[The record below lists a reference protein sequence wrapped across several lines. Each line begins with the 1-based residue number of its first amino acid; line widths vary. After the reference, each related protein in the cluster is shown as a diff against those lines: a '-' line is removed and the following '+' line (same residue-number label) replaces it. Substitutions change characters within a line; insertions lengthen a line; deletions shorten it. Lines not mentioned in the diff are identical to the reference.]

1 MDEQLPLPL
10 EGGWPEPQ
18 RRHPPS
24 DQPRHHPRSLAP
36 RELDDGGCFDYSA
49 TPAIFLGRTGFGP
62 LRIAWDTNV
71 LIDWRDFGHL
81 LLSDDEPPTALPN
94 LDPAHQA
101 DLVALGTVM
110 TLWMTR
116 DIRIYPLRR
125 QLRDFGR
132 GRGKPQP
139 RQLVK
144 ERARQLE
151 EIASALWCVGLSGE
165 FKSRSPNAR
174 EWTIPSMK
182 PSADRTLVEEA
193 VVHGC
198 HVFLTRDRKILQ
210 RRADLA
216 LVGIMAMR
224 PTDLLDALSDSG
236 ETEQP
241 LGADGMICDNHKWMH
256 LEAATRGAEMA
267 V

>member
-1 MDEQLPLPL
+1 
-10 EGGWPEPQ
+10 
-18 RRHPPS
+18 
-24 DQPRHHPRSLAP
+24 
-36 RELDDGGCFDYSA
+36 
-49 TPAIFLGRTGFGP
+49 
-62 LRIAWDTNV
+62 
-71 LIDWRDFGHL
+71 
-81 LLSDDEPPTALPN
+81 
-94 LDPAHQA
+94 
-101 DLVALGTVM
+101 M

-139 RQLVK
+139 RQLVE

-165 FKSRSPNAR
+165 FKSRTPNAR
-174 EWTIPSMK
+174 EWTILSMK

-210 RRADLA
+210 RRADLT
-216 LVGIMAMR
+216 LGGITAMR
-224 PTDLLDALSDSG
+224 PTHLLDALSDSG

-256 LEAATRGAEMA
+256 LEAATREARIA